1 MTTALAHYGYN
12 RRLRRY
18 QHLPSGRLVAENA
31 VRAATDVVIDAES
44 AKLREVS
51 QRLVD
56 GKINLAEWQLQMKD
70 TVKRLHTAAG
80 LAAFGGA
87 KQASNA
93 DLGFLGSLLKE
104 QYQYLRDFAK
114 SIRTGVQPLDGTLVA
129 RATLYAQGARC
140 THETVRQRLAQAA
153 GQTQERSILAP
164 ADHCDQCVGE
174 AQKGWS
180 PIGTLIPIGQRTCL
194 ARCRCTITYR

>member
-1 MTTALAHYGYN
+1 MTALAEYGYN

-18 QHLPSGRLVAENA
+18 QHLASGRLVAESA
-31 VRAATDVVIDAES
+31 VRAATDVVIDVET

-87 KQASNA
+87 KQASNS
-93 DLGFLGSLLKE
+93 DLGYLGSLLKE

-114 SIRTGVQPLDGTLVA
+114 SIRTGSQPLDGSLVA
-129 RATLYAQGARC
+129 RAALYAQGARC
-140 THETVRQRLAQAA
+140 THETVRQRLAQEA
-153 GQTQERSILAP
+153 GQSQERSILAP

-174 AQKGWS
+174 ARKGWS
-180 PIGTLIPIGQRTCL
+180 PIGSLIPIGQRTCL
-194 ARCRCTITYR
+194 ARCRCTMTYR